1 MEVRALN
8 RKRWK
13 HISDGHGLETMVQPR
28 ASKHKRLSGR
38 LLMLAVVVQS
48 SLVCFVPQST
58 MMAQIVSAQSREKTY
73 CNPVNLA
80 YRFRPDLP
88 SRREAAD
95 PTMVVYKKEYWL
107 FPSKSGGYW
116 HSSDLLH
123 WSFVEAS
130 GYPVEN
136 YAPTVMV
143 YNGKLY
149 LTAGG
154 IPGLYV
160 TDNPLS
166 GQWTKA
172 ADFGRSYGDPALF
185 LDDDGRV
192 YMYSGVSG
200 KDLLH
205 VSELDPHNG
214 FKMMNDKAIPSSRD
228 PQERGWEVPG
238 DRNDLGQKNSWIE
251 GSWMNKHD
259 GKYYLQYAA
268 PGTQFQSYG
277 DGVLTSSSPLGPFV
291 YESYSPFSFKP
302 TGFITGAGH
311 SSTFAALDGQFWH
324 VATMRIS
331 MRADFE
337 RRVGL
342 FPAWFAADGTLVT
355 DTYLGDYP
363 HYVSGD
369 RGLVGWMLLSRKK
382 KVSASSSS
390 PEHEPEKAVD
400 EDVRTWWSAATGDP
414 GEWLQIDLGGQETV
428 QAVQI
433 NFADEGSKSLNRSAE
448 TYLYQLDSSDDG
460 QKWKLLV
467 DHSKKGEDAPHD
479 YEVLT
484 KPAKARYIR
493 IRNAFSPNGAK
504 FSLSDFRVFGN
515 SGGVLPAQVLKFNAA
530 LDSADT
536 RHAKI
541 RWQAAEGAEFYIVRL
556 GTTPQNLSQNYQV
569 YDGQVELDVRSL
581 NKNTNYFV
589 TVDSV
594 NENGVTRGTKT
605 LDVAQGK

>member
-1 MEVRALN
+1 
-8 RKRWK
+8 
-13 HISDGHGLETMVQPR
+13 
-28 ASKHKRLSGR
+28 
-38 LLMLAVVVQS
+38 
-48 SLVCFVPQST
+48 
-58 MMAQIVSAQSREKTY
+58 
-73 CNPVNLA
+73 
-80 YRFRPDLP
+80 
-88 SRREAAD
+88 
-95 PTMVVYKKEYWL
+95 
-107 FPSKSGGYW
+107 
-116 HSSDLLH
+116 
-123 WSFVEAS
+123 
-130 GYPVEN
+130 
-136 YAPTVMV
+136 
-143 YNGKLY
+143 
-149 LTAGG
+149 
-154 IPGLYV
+154 
-160 TDNPLS
+160 
-166 GQWTKA
+166 
-172 ADFGRSYGDPALF
+172 
-185 LDDDGRV
+185 
-192 YMYSGVSG
+192 
-200 KDLLH
+200 
-205 VSELDPHNG
+205 
-214 FKMMNDKAIPSSRD
+214 
-228 PQERGWEVPG
+228 
-238 DRNDLGQKNSWIE
+238 
-251 GSWMNKHD
+251 MNKHD

-311 SSTFAALDGQFWH
+311 SSTFAALDGRFWH

-331 MRADFE
+331 VREDFE

-342 FPAWFAADGTLVT
+342 FPTWFAPDGTLVT

-400 EDVRTWWSAATGDP
+400 EDIRTWWSAATGDP
-414 GEWLQIDLGGQETV
+414 GEWLQIDLGRQETI

-433 NFADEGSKSLNRSAE
+433 NFADEGSKKLGRSAE

-467 DHSKKGEDAPHD
+467 DHSKKGKDAPHD
-479 YEVLT
+479 YEVLARPT
-484 KPAKARYIR
+484 LARYIR
-493 IRNAFSPNGAK
+493 IRNVFSPNGAK
-504 FSLSDFRVFGN
+504 FSLSDLRAFGN
-515 SGGVLPAQVLKFNAA
+515 GGGALPAQVLKFNVA

-541 RWQAAEGAEFYIVRL
+541 SWQAAAGAEFYIVRL

-589 TVDSV
+589 TVDAV

-605 LDVAQGK
+605 LDLTQEK

>member
-1 MEVRALN
+1 
-8 RKRWK
+8 
-13 HISDGHGLETMVQPR
+13 
-28 ASKHKRLSGR
+28 
-38 LLMLAVVVQS
+38 
-48 SLVCFVPQST
+48 
-58 MMAQIVSAQSREKTY
+58 MMAQTASGQSREKTY

-80 YRFRPDLP
+80 YRFRPETP

-95 PTMVVYKKEYWL
+95 PTMVVYKNEYWL

-116 HSSDLLH
+116 HSSDLVH

-130 GYPVEN
+130 GHPLEN

-154 IPGLYV
+154 IPALYV

-172 ADFGRSYGDPALF
+172 ADFGRAYGDPALF

-200 KDLLH
+200 KDVLH

-214 FKMMNDKAIPSSRD
+214 FKMMNDKAVPSSRD

-238 DRNDLGQKNSWIE
+238 DHNELGQKNSWIE

-277 DGVLTSSSPLGPFV
+277 DGVLTSSNPLGPFV

-311 SSTFAALDGQFWH
+311 SSTFAALDGRFWH
-324 VATMRIS
+324 VATMRVS
-331 MRADFE
+331 VREDFE

-342 FPAWFAADGTLVT
+342 FPTWFAADGTLVT

-414 GEWLQIDLGGQETV
+414 GEWLQIDLGRQETI

-433 NFADEGSKSLNRSAE
+433 NFADEGSKKLGRSVE

-479 YEVLT
+479 YEVLA
-484 KPAKARYIR
+484 KPARARYIR
-493 IRNAFSPNGAK
+493 IRSVFSPNGAK
-504 FSLSDFRVFGN
+504 FSLSDLRVFGN
-515 SGGVLPAQVLKFNAA
+515 GGGVLPAQVMKFNAA

-536 RHAKI
+536 RHATI
-541 RWQAAEGAEFYIVRL
+541 SWQAAEGAEFYIVRL

-589 TVDSV
+589 TVDAV

-605 LDVAQGK
+605 LDLTQEK